1 MKKWHLWL
9 AASIGLVV
17 IAGMMIREFDV
28 EALSRIDLSP
38 RFFLGVV
45 MGVLFFA
52 VQNLMLTLRFRH
64 LCQRKLS
71 IAQGFRINVLCEF
84 TSAVTPSAVGG
95 SGLAFIYL
103 NREGVSMGR
112 SIFTMFAALLA
123 DEAFLAISCMLLYFC
138 VPSHLLFSL
147 ADGVGIS
154 ADATNEWIK
163 GGVQVIFIISTLIV
177 AVWTAIL
184 YLLLLH
190 RPQILGWVLKGC
202 CKIPFLRRFLPKVEK
217 FSEEMTMA
225 SKEAK
230 QEGGRFWLQ
239 LMGYTSL
246 AWLSRFAIVVAL
258 RCLQPCW
265 LMRLSLPSAVCCS
278 ISVFR
283 LICFS
288 VWQMEWGFLRMLQTN
303 GLRAGCRLSSS
314 SAPLSWRFG
323 QPFSTSYYC
332 IALRFWGGY

>member
-17 IAGMMIREFDV
+17 IVGMMIREFDV
-28 EALSRIDLSP
+28 EVLSRIDLSP

-45 MGVLFFA
+45 MGV
-52 VQNLMLTLRFRH
+52 
-64 LCQRKLS
+64 
-71 IAQGFRINVLCEF
+71 
-84 TSAVTPSAVGG
+84 
-95 SGLAFIYL
+95 
-103 NREGVSMGR
+103 
-112 SIFTMFAALLA
+112 
-123 DEAFLAISCMLLYFC
+123 LLYFC

-163 GGVQVIFIISTLIV
+163 GGVQVIFIVSTLIV

-225 SKEAK
+225 SEEAK
-230 QEGGRFWLQ
+230 LEGGRFWLQ

-246 AWLSRFAIVVAL
+246 AWLSRFAIVVAIL
-258 RCLQPCW
+258 IAFLCQGNMLVAWCRQWVMWMISILSPTPGGSGVAE
-265 LMRLSLPSAVCCS
+265 LM
-278 ISVFR
+278 FR
-283 LICFS
+283 LYYADFLPDAS
-288 VWQMEWGFLRMLQTN
+288 VAILAAMLWRAIFYYPFLVMGTLV
-303 GLRAGCRLSSS
+303 L
-314 SAPLSWRFG
+314 PKW
-323 QPFSTSYYC
+323 
-332 IALRFWGGY
+332 IARK